1 MQMNHKDDLMEAT
14 LQNYKFMKSMLGHI
28 TIVDNTI
35 INPVPIYCVSYSSND
50 EMIFTGDNNGL
61 IKIWSTLTGQ
71 LIDVFKYHDKP
82 VNDILLIKDFL
93 ISCSE
98 DQTMVIWDTKFLQLK
113 KIYNFDESIVRVV
126 DYEYSLHS
134 IVHHVIIAS
143 SLSGKLYIIDL
154 NEEIQNNFSNDEES
168 FPTKIYF
175 DKQIIEKY
183 ELKKIKSIH
192 QTSTVANNQCGIL
205 ISGFSDGLMSVW
217 DIQTILDD
225 HFKKHKFI
233 HEFEKYVI
241 FLEYVHNSVIHLSE
255 FSTNNDYFITGSMD
269 GNVLVWL
276 VRKDKLIN
284 IRNIRNSNKTMTPYE
299 FPIYCVSTISESEDR
314 TRCNVNVVIWTKNS
328 NYVVAIISSKQR
340 KRIID
345 KNKDSN
351 HNINTNHEQPED
363 NSHSSKRTSS
373 LIVYSIHSK
382 KIIRKYNEQNGF
394 NCHDECFVL
403 ESHPIFENVI
413 LTISGMNH
421 IILFNFISGTIIKQF
436 VENNYF
442 FTNISQN
449 IIASE
454 GKFSSKGDS
463 FVITTFLGF
472 ISIFSIY
479 SKNSFS
485 TTYMNQFTSK
495 EFSNNSS
502 IIQSNNDSISLNSLF
517 PQNVNMYNL
526 PYIVEAPYSHIKLLQ
541 IESLKSLIQKKY
553 NMTENEIN
561 QRYLRNNYEHYALNY
576 NDRRIECEKE
586 EKAFEQSEQDNMNYR
601 IAEENET
608 NELPEEGEDSL
619 NDLSYQSEWNN
630 NNLNDEEQDIPEE
643 ELSDEEKDDV
653 KESRDEISVHSSTGN
668 YFLRSRNNNSSIPKR
683 QRTGGIHTRSYYRIN
698 RNTSNNESNISKIID
713 DELFSEE
720 NEESI
725 VEEES
730 EKEEEKSNHSNSG
743 KYYLRN
749 QKNKSNNRMNQD
761 EINEEIIHT
770 RSYYRKNQK
779 QKQEEHKEN
788 NYFDNN
794 NIEQNESLLK
804 KKRTRDAIDDEFN
817 CVENSNQ
824 RSQRSLRKRTER
836 KNLNLNY
843 LFGEAEPGKK
853 KKNRTKKKLI
863 KRMKSRNNQESN
875 VNHNIVSFH
884 LEESEEKES
893 T

>member
-1 MQMNHKDDLMEAT
+1 
-14 LQNYKFMKSMLGHI
+14 
-28 TIVDNTI
+28 
-35 INPVPIYCVSYSSND
+35 
-50 EMIFTGDNNGL
+50 MI
-61 IKIWSTLTGQ
+61 
-71 LIDVFKYHDKP
+71 
-82 VNDILLIKDFL
+82 
-93 ISCSE
+93 
-98 DQTMVIWDTKFLQLK
+98 IWDTKLLQLK
-113 KIYNFDESIVRVV
+113 KIYNFDESIVRVAE
-126 DYEYSLHS
+126 YEYSDHS
-134 IVHHVIIAS
+134 IVHHIIIAS

-154 NEEIQNNFSNDEES
+154 NEEIQNHFSYDEDT

-183 ELKKIKSIH
+183 DLKKIKTIH
-192 QTSTVANNQCGIL
+192 QTSTVANNQCGLL
-205 ISGFSDGLMSVW
+205 ISGFGDGLMSVW

-255 FSTNNDYFITGSMD
+255 FSSNNEYFITGSMD

-284 IRNIRNSNKTMTPYE
+284 IRNIRNSNKTIMIPYD

-345 KNKDSN
+345 KNKDIN
-351 HNINTNHEQPED
+351 HNINSNHEQQEE

-373 LIVYSIHSK
+373 LIVFSIQSK

-403 ESHPIFENVI
+403 ESHPIFENII

-421 IILFNFISGTIIKQF
+421 IILFNFITGTIIKQF

-495 EFSNNSS
+495 EFSNNSTT
-502 IIQSNNDSISLNSLF
+502 IQSNNGSIPLNSLF

-526 PYIVEAPYSHIKLLQ
+526 PYIVEAPYSQIKLRQ
-541 IESLKSLIQKKY
+541 IESLKSVVQKKY

-586 EKAFEQSEQDNMNYR
+586 EKAFEQSEKDNMNYR

-608 NELPEEGEDSL
+608 NELPEEGEESL

-630 NNLNDEEQDIPEE
+630 NNLNEEEQEIPED
-643 ELSDEEKDDV
+643 ELSDEEKDNV
-653 KESRDEISVHSSTGN
+653 TENRDEISIHSSTGN
-668 YFLRSRNNNSSIPKR
+668 YYLRSRNNNSSIPKR
-683 QRTGGIHTRSYYRIN
+683 PRTGGIHTRSYYR
-698 RNTSNNESNISKIID
+698 NTSNDESNISKKVD
-713 DELFSEE
+713 DESFSEK
-720 NEESI
+720 NEKSI
-725 VEEES
+725 VEEEC
-730 EKEEEKSNHSNSG
+730 EKEDDKSNHSNSG
-743 KYYLRN
+743 KYFLRN
-749 QKNKSNNRMNQD
+749 QKSKANQRDNQD

-779 QKQEEHKEN
+779 QEHKEI

-794 NIEQNESLLK
+794 NIEQKEGLLK
-804 KKRTRDAIDDEFN
+804 KKRNRDNIDAEITVDN
-817 CVENSNQ
+817 NSN
-824 RSQRSLRKRTER
+824 QRSLRKRTER
-836 KNLNLNY
+836 KNLNLNVI
-843 LFGEAEPGKK
+843 FGEVDSGRK

-863 KRMKSRNNQESN
+863 KRMKSGKNQDNN

-884 LEESEEKES
+884 LEESEEKDS

>member
-1 MQMNHKDDLMEAT
+1 MKMKHKDSLMEAT
-14 LQNYKFMKSMLGHI
+14 LQNYQFMKSMLGHI

-71 LIDVFKYHDKP
+71 LIDVFKCHEKP
-82 VNDILLIKDFL
+82 VNDILLIQDFL

-98 DQTMVIWDTKFLQLK
+98 DQTMIIWDTKLLQLK

-126 DYEYSLHS
+126 DYEYSDHS
-134 IVHHVIIAS
+134 IVHHIIIAS

-154 NEEIQNNFSNDEES
+154 NEEIQNNFSNDEDT

-183 ELKKIKSIH
+183 DLKKIKTIH
-192 QTSTVANNQCGIL
+192 QTSTVANNQCGLL
-205 ISGFSDGLMSVW
+205 ISGFGDGLMSVW

-255 FSTNNDYFITGSMD
+255 FSSNNEYFITGSMD

-284 IRNIRNSNKTMTPYE
+284 IRNIRNSNKTIMIPYD

-340 KRIID
+340 KRIMD
-345 KNKDSN
+345 KNKDIN
-351 HNINTNHEQPED
+351 HNINSNHEQQEE

-373 LIVYSIHSK
+373 LIVFSIQSK

-403 ESHPIFENVI
+403 ESHPIFENII

-421 IILFNFISGTIIKQF
+421 IILFNFITGTIIKQF

-495 EFSNNSS
+495 EFSNNSTT
-502 IIQSNNDSISLNSLF
+502 IQSNNGSIPLNSLF

-526 PYIVEAPYSHIKLLQ
+526 PYIVEAPYSQIKLRQ
-541 IESLKSLIQKKY
+541 IESLKSVVQKKY

-608 NELPEEGEDSL
+608 NELPEEGEESL

-630 NNLNDEEQDIPEE
+630 NNLNEEEQEIPED
-643 ELSDEEKDDV
+643 ELSDEEKDNV
-653 KESRDEISVHSSTGN
+653 TENRDEISVHSSTGN
-668 YFLRSRNNNSSIPKR
+668 YYLRSRNNNSSISKR
-683 QRTGGIHTRSYYRIN
+683 PRTGGIHTRSYYRSN
-698 RNTSNNESNISKIID
+698 RNTSNDESNISKKVD
-713 DELFSEE
+713 DESFSEN
-720 NEESI
+720 NEKSI

-730 EKEEEKSNHSNSG
+730 EKEDDKSNHSNSG
-743 KYYLRN
+743 KYFLRN
-749 QKNKSNNRMNQD
+749 QKSKANKRDNQD

-770 RSYYRKNQK
+770 RSYYRKNK
-779 QKQEEHKEN
+779 KLENKEM

-794 NIEQNESLLK
+794 NIEQNEGLLK
-804 KKRTRDAIDDEFN
+804 KKRNRDNIDAEFT
-817 CVENSNQ
+817 VENNSN
-824 RSQRSLRKRTER
+824 QRSLRKRTER
-836 KNLNLNY
+836 KNLNLNVI
-843 LFGEAEPGKK
+843 FGEVDSGRK

-863 KRMKSRNNQESN
+863 KRMKSGKNQDNN

-884 LEESEEKES
+884 LEESEEKDS

>member
-1 MQMNHKDDLMEAT
+1 MKMKHKDSLMEAT
-14 LQNYKFMKSMLGHI
+14 LQNYQFMKSMLGHI

-71 LIDVFKYHDKP
+71 LIDVFKCHEKP
-82 VNDILLIKDFL
+82 VNDILLIQDFL

-98 DQTMVIWDTKFLQLK
+98 DQTMIIWDTKLLQLK

-126 DYEYSLHS
+126 DYEYSDHS
-134 IVHHVIIAS
+134 IVHHIIIAS

-154 NEEIQNNFSNDEES
+154 NEEIQNNFSYDEDT

-183 ELKKIKSIH
+183 DLKKIKTIH
-192 QTSTVANNQCGIL
+192 QTSTVANNQCGLL
-205 ISGFSDGLMSVW
+205 ISGFGDGLMSVW

-255 FSTNNDYFITGSMD
+255 FSSNNEYFITGSMD

-284 IRNIRNSNKTMTPYE
+284 IRNIRNSNKTIMIPYD

-340 KRIID
+340 KRIMD
-345 KNKDSN
+345 KNKDIN
-351 HNINTNHEQPED
+351 HNINSNHEQQED

-373 LIVYSIHSK
+373 LIVFSIQSK

-403 ESHPIFENVI
+403 ESHPIFENII

-421 IILFNFISGTIIKQF
+421 IILFNFITGTIIKQF

-495 EFSNNSS
+495 EFSNNSTT
-502 IIQSNNDSISLNSLF
+502 IQSNNGSIPLNSLF

-526 PYIVEAPYSHIKLLQ
+526 PYIVEAPYSQIKLRQ
-541 IESLKSLIQKKY
+541 IESLKSVVQKKY

-561 QRYLRNNYEHYALNY
+561 QRYLRNNYEHYTLNY

-601 IAEENET
+601 IAEENEI

-630 NNLNDEEQDIPEE
+630 NNLNEEEQEIPED
-643 ELSDEEKDDV
+643 ELSDEEKDNV
-653 KESRDEISVHSSTGN
+653 TENRDEISVHSSTGN
-668 YFLRSRNNNSSIPKR
+668 YYLRSRNNNSSIPKR
-683 QRTGGIHTRSYYRIN
+683 PRTGGIHTRSYYRSN
-698 RNTSNNESNISKIID
+698 RNTSNDESNISKKVD
-713 DELFSEE
+713 DESFSEN
-720 NEESI
+720 NEKSI

-730 EKEEEKSNHSNSG
+730 EKEDDKSNHSNSG
-743 KYYLRN
+743 KYFLRN
-749 QKNKSNNRMNQD
+749 QKSKANKRDNQD

-770 RSYYRKNQK
+770 RSYYRKNK
-779 QKQEEHKEN
+779 KLENKEM

-794 NIEQNESLLK
+794 NIEQNEGLLK
-804 KKRTRDAIDDEFN
+804 KKRNRDNIDTEFTLEN
-817 CVENSNQ
+817 NSN
-824 RSQRSLRKRTER
+824 QRSLRKRTER
-836 KNLNLNY
+836 KNLNLNVI
-843 LFGEAEPGKK
+843 FGEVDSGRK
-853 KKNRTKKKLI
+853 KKNRTKKTLI
-863 KRMKSRNNQESN
+863 KRMKSGKNQDNN

-884 LEESEEKES
+884 LEESEEKDS

>member
-1 MQMNHKDDLMEAT
+1 MKMKHKDSLMETT
-14 LQNYKFMKSMLGHI
+14 LQNYQFMKSMLGHI

-71 LIDVFKYHDKP
+71 LIDVFKCHEKP
-82 VNDILLIKDFL
+82 VNDILLIQDFL

-98 DQTMVIWDTKFLQLK
+98 DQTMIIWDTKLLQLK

-126 DYEYSLHS
+126 DYEYSDHS
-134 IVHHVIIAS
+134 IVHHIIIAS

-154 NEEIQNNFSNDEES
+154 NEEIQNNFSNDEDT

-183 ELKKIKSIH
+183 DLKKIKTIH
-192 QTSTVANNQCGIL
+192 QTSTVANNQCGLL
-205 ISGFSDGLMSVW
+205 ISGFGDGLMSVW

-255 FSTNNDYFITGSMD
+255 FSSNNEYFITGSMD

-284 IRNIRNSNKTMTPYE
+284 IRNIRNSNKTIMIPYD

-340 KRIID
+340 KRIMD
-345 KNKDSN
+345 KNKDIN
-351 HNINTNHEQPED
+351 HNINSNHEQQEE

-373 LIVYSIHSK
+373 LIVFSIQSK

-403 ESHPIFENVI
+403 ESHPIFENII

-421 IILFNFISGTIIKQF
+421 IILFNFITGTIIKQF

-495 EFSNNSS
+495 EFSNNSTT
-502 IIQSNNDSISLNSLF
+502 IQSNNGSIPLNSLF

-526 PYIVEAPYSHIKLLQ
+526 PYIVEAPYSQIKLRQ
-541 IESLKSLIQKKY
+541 IESLKSVVQKKY

-561 QRYLRNNYEHYALNY
+561 QRYLRNNYEHYTLNY

-601 IAEENET
+601 IAEENEI

-630 NNLNDEEQDIPEE
+630 NNLNEEEQEIPED
-643 ELSDEEKDDV
+643 ELSDEEKDNV
-653 KESRDEISVHSSTGN
+653 TENRDEISVHSSTGN
-668 YFLRSRNNNSSIPKR
+668 YYLRSRNNNSSIPKR
-683 QRTGGIHTRSYYRIN
+683 PRTGGIHTRSYYRSN
-698 RNTSNNESNISKIID
+698 RNTSNDESNISKKVD
-713 DELFSEE
+713 DESFSEN
-720 NEESI
+720 NEKSI

-730 EKEEEKSNHSNSG
+730 EKEDDKSNHSNSG
-743 KYYLRN
+743 KYFLRN
-749 QKNKSNNRMNQD
+749 QKSKANKRDNQD

-770 RSYYRKNQK
+770 RSYYRKNK
-779 QKQEEHKEN
+779 KLENKEM

-794 NIEQNESLLK
+794 NIEQNEGLLK
-804 KKRTRDAIDDEFN
+804 KKRNRDNIDAEFT
-817 CVENSNQ
+817 VENNSN
-824 RSQRSLRKRTER
+824 QRSLRKRTER
-836 KNLNLNY
+836 KNLNLNVI
-843 LFGEAEPGKK
+843 FGEVDSGRK

-863 KRMKSRNNQESN
+863 KRMKSEKNQDNN

-884 LEESEEKES
+884 LEESEEKDS